1 MKDKLNNIDDKRL
14 RGLFARAILDENIS
28 IEITGD
34 HKRVRVVQAI
44 LEASRRLFHVLQNED
59 TSFEQ
64 VQEALTKKRHA
75 AIHYRKLFNAN
86 WYF

>member
-1 MKDKLNNIDDKRL
+1 MKDKLDNISDKRL

-28 IEITGD
+28 IEITGNS
-34 HKRVRVVQAI
+34 KRASAVRTI